1 MVFMFSMVII
11 KKKIKDNKMAK
22 PGKTGFSRLIDA
34 CGYSWLGYKA
44 GFKNE
49 AAFREELFLGVI
61 LFPTAIIFA
70 DTAIELAILLGSLFL
85 VLIVEL
91 LNSGIEA
98 VVDRVSD
105 EHHELSG
112 RAKDLGAAAVM
123 TALINF
129 VVIWAIIFVPKF
141 LY

>member
-1 MVFMFSMVII
+1 
-11 KKKIKDNKMAK
+11 MAK
-22 PGKTGFSRLIDA
+22 PGKTGLSRIIDA
-34 CGYSWLGYKA
+34 SKYSWLGYKA

-49 AAFREELFLGVI
+49 AAFRQELIFCAI
-61 LFPTAIIFA
+61 LSPIAIIYSESH
-70 DTAIELAILLGSLFL
+70 IELALLLGSLFL

-98 VVDRVSD
+98 IVDRVSD

-123 TALINF
+123 TALIN
-129 VVIWAIIFVPKF
+129 VIVIWGIIFWPRVMI
-141 LY
+141 